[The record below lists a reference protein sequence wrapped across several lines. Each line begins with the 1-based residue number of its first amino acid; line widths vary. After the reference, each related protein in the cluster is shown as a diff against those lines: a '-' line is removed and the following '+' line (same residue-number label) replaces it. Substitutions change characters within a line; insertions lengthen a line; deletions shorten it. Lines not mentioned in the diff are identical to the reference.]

1 MRLARRAFS
10 GAFSLRGSIAARLAV
25 GYGLLV
31 AAAMAALSAIVYFG
45 TVGVFERTIDNEIL
59 SAQARLS
66 SAWREGG
73 RAALVEGIDAQLHD
87 LNDTDTEMLGLV
99 DARGRLAAGNLRSWS
114 ELTLP
119 ETTAAGRL
127 VTTRAVRAAA
137 GDLAASAPVPA
148 PVPVTVR
155 LVAVRL
161 DDGSRLVVGRDL
173 VELDGI
179 RSIVEHALLVGAA
192 VSILLAFFGAQ
203 LFRARLEARI
213 GEIRR
218 TSARIAAGELSS
230 RIGVQGK
237 DEFAHLGQDIN
248 RMLDRIEALMEG
260 VRHVSNSIAHDLR
273 TPLGRVRNR
282 LDRALQASV
291 DPDALVADA
300 RMAIEDIDGVIS
312 LFDKLLQI
320 AALEAGVRAGSAET
334 LDLAAIAR
342 DMSELY
348 EAAAEE
354 QGVTLRYEGVT
365 EAPVRGDRD
374 LLANALAS
382 LIDNAI
388 KYGRSGGRV
397 DVRVEVEDGS
407 TVLAVRDYGPGVP
420 AGDMDKLTR
429 RFYRVDQSRNLPGNG
444 LGLAIVTAIVQLHGG
459 TLDLRGAE
467 PGFEASLHFPVQR

>member
-1 MRLARRAFS
+1 MAPRL
-10 GAFSLRGSIAARLAV
+10 SLRGSIAARLAV

-45 TVGVFERTIDNEIL
+45 TVGVFERAIDNEIL
-59 SAQARLS
+59 TAQARLS
-66 SAWREGG
+66 TAWRDGG
-73 RAALVEGIDAQLHD
+73 RAALVREIDAQLHD
-87 LNDTDTEMLGLV
+87 LIDTDTEMVGLL
-99 DARGRLAAGNLRSWS
+99 DAGGRLVAGNLGSWDDARPAGAT
-114 ELTLP
+114 EV
-119 ETTAAGRL
+119 GRL
-127 VTTRAVRAAA
+127 MSVR
-137 GDLAASAPVPA
+137 LARGG
-148 PVPVTVR
+148 VPVSVR
-155 LVAVRL
+155 LVATRL

-179 RSIVEHALLVGAA
+179 RSVVERALLLSAA

-218 TSARIAAGELSS
+218 TTARIAAGELSS
-230 RIGVQGK
+230 RIGVQGR
-237 DEFAHLGQDIN
+237 DEFAHLGQDLN

-291 DPDALVADA
+291 DPDALVLDA
-300 RMAIEDIDGVIS
+300 RLAIEDIDGVIS
-312 LFDKLLQI
+312 LFDKLLQL
-320 AALEAGVRAGSAET
+320 AAWEAGVRAGSFET

-354 QGVTLRYEGVT
+354 QGLTLHYRGAA
-365 EAPVRGDRD
+365 EAPVAGDRD

-397 DVRVEVEDGS
+397 DVTVEQREGAA
-407 TVLAVRDYGPGVP
+407 VLAVRDYGPGVP
-420 AGDMDKLTR
+420 LEDMDKITR

-444 LGLAIVTAIVQLHGG
+444 LGLAIVGAIAQLHGG
-459 TLDLRGAE
+459 TLALHAAD
-467 PGFEASLHFPVQR
+467 PGFEASMHFPAQR